1 MFECYRPHIAHK
13 TKNSYRTLGALALRN
28 VFTAGTNLYRV
39 ASLKALAQ
47 DTHKFKSRYLD
58 GLIREY
64 PKEEAIYKARAPIE
78 HVDTLDCPI
87 LSLQGDEDKI
97 VPPNQAEKM
106 HEALLKKGIPN
117 ALRMYITFSLK
128 KHVRFDM
135 IGTLNISVG
144 VVRLIKSVL
153 PMSWQRRK

>member
-1 MFECYRPHIAHK
+1 M
-13 TKNSYRTLGALALRN
+13 T
-28 VFTAGTNLYRV
+28 
-39 ASLKALAQ
+39 Q
-47 DTHKFKSRYLD
+47 DTHKFKSRYRN
-58 GLIREY
+58 GLIGEY
-64 PKEEAIYKARAPIE
+64 LKGETIYKARAPIE
-78 HVDTLDCPI
+78 HIDTLDCPI

-135 IGTLNISVG
+135 IGTLNISVE
-144 VVRLIKSVL
+144 VVCLIKSVL
-153 PMSWQRRK
+153 PMTWYGGK

>member
-1 MFECYRPHIAHK
+1 M
-13 TKNSYRTLGALALRN
+13 
-28 VFTAGTNLYRV
+28 
-39 ASLKALAQ
+39 AQ
-47 DTHKFKSRYLD
+47 DTHKFKFQYLD
-58 GLIREY
+58 GHIGEY
-64 PKEEAIYKARAPIE
+64 PKKEAIYKARAPIE

-87 LSLQGDEDKI
+87 LLLQGDEDKI

-128 KHVRFDM
+128 KHIRFNM

-144 VVRLIKSVL
+144 VVCLIKSVL
-153 PMSWQRRK
+153 PMSWHRGK